1 MKNNDYETMREH
13 MKGFLQGL
21 LFILVIIVI
30 ILFFHFI
37 GYIDKARS
45 PISYGDD
52 SDIELWSEDA
62 KRSNG
67 VRTGSTKE
75 AENRKVYEQRKTDFG
90 SKSLNQKDKDKA
102 AKEQADEE
110 KAGLKR
116 RGKL

>member
-21 LFILVIIVI
+21 LFILVIIII

-52 SDIELWSEDA
+52 SDIELWSEGD
-62 KRSNG
+62 KRSDG

-75 AENRKVYEQRKTDFG
+75 TESRKAYEQRKTDFG

-102 AKEQADEE
+102 AKEQADKE
-110 KAGLKR
+110 KGNLKT

>member
-62 KRSNG
+62 KRSG
-67 VRTGSTKE
+67 GGRTGSTKE
-75 AENRKVYEQRKTDFG
+75 AENRKTYEQRKTDFG